1 MFKPIF
7 SYTNKIVK
15 NLIFIAEARSII
27 LSAPLIPKWE
37 ISLRRDALIRNA
49 HSSTAIEGNSLSLQE
64 VSALASGRDIM
75 VRRKDK
81 QEVLNYLKALGEIDD
96 LAKKIPFTK
105 KDLLEVHR
113 IVTQG
118 TLENPLDEGI
128 FRNRQVVVGNRITG
142 KVVFMPPATKDVSSL
157 VDKFLTWLNS
167 KNINDIDQVVQA
179 GIAHYEIVRIH
190 PFIDGNGRTARVLAS
205 MVLYKNGFDVKR
217 FFALDDYYDQDRRS
231 YYAALQLVDK
241 KTLDLTGWLEY
252 FTDGVAVS
260 IKTVKDKVLSL
271 SKNIKDLKEKGQIAL
286 TDRQMKIVEKLVDK
300 GAITNREIRNMFQL
314 SDEAV
319 RREIS
324 KLLKQGVLKKEGA
337 GRSLYYI
344 LA

>member
-27 LSAPLIPKWE
+27 LNAPLIPKWE

-75 VRRKDK
+75 VKRKDK

-96 LAKKIPFTK
+96 LAKRTPFTE

-142 KVVFMPPATKDVSSL
+142 KVIFMPPATKEVLSL

-167 KNINDIDQVVQA
+167 RNINDIDQVVQA

-337 GRSLYYI
+337 GRSLHYI